1 MLEANSGQQM
11 WPEGISIFTP
21 AGNVGNL
28 PLVIVATVCD
38 ERTSIFSQRLGAQ
51 CGQIGIAYVAFSMWV
66 AGFVQYSLAYNLLKL
81 PEKYATVLQFCSERR
96 ACPLHPLKLGQHTAP
111 TAQSCH

>member
-1 MLEANSGQQM
+1 MRCMQQ
-11 WPEGISIFTP
+11 EVSCSDLRVSLAS

-38 ERTSIFSQRLGAQ
+38 ERTSIFARRLGLQ

-66 AGFVQYSLAYNLLKL
+66 AGFVQYSLAYNLMKL
-81 PEKYATVLQFCSERR
+81 PPK
-96 ACPLHPLKLGQHTAP
+96 
-111 TAQSCH
+111 

>member
-1 MLEANSGQQM
+1 MQ
-11 WPEGISIFTP
+11 PISLVISHCLDQCLHQGTDFIITL

-38 ERTSIFSQRLGAQ
+38 EHTSVFSQRLGTQ

-66 AGFVQYSLAYNLLKL
+66 AGFVQYSVAYNLLKL
-81 PEKYATVLQFCSERR
+81 PDK
-96 ACPLHPLKLGQHTAP
+96 
-111 TAQSCH
+111 